1 MDELQVPSS
10 INLMKTTIEDRDRDG
25 HVMTREVSKTPAL
38 LGKDM
43 DGAVAAVTRYRY
55 HIQEIAQVVSGW
67 LNVGCVTVRKLLR
80 DTQFVTQLEPRRR
93 SVVSPSPLAGSLLR
107 RGCLGAGVRFPS
119 EINNCRLG
127 FPCPWGFLCRHPPE
141 PNLAAWAAPV
151 RGWVLQI
158 KFPCQPSPIEPN

>member
-1 MDELQVPSS
+1 M
-10 INLMKTTIEDRDRDG
+10 
-25 HVMTREVSKTPAL
+25 MTREAIVSATPAL
-38 LGKDM
+38 LGRDM

-107 RGCLGAGVRFPS
+107 PGCLGAGVRFPS
-119 EINNCRLG
+119 EINSSPSSPSHSLNISHHL
-127 FPCPWGFLCRHPPE
+127 
-141 PNLAAWAAPV
+141 WAALKTP
-151 RGWVLQI
+151 RGEHV
-158 KFPCQPSPIEPN
+158 P